1 MLESVSDLVSLVVMI
16 VFVLFGIY
24 YLFKISNLHRSMEL
38 KRREE
43 IYYSLYD
50 DLGDDEDEEE
60 NGNLPD
66 KE

>member
-1 MLESVSDLVSLVVMI
+1 MV

-24 YLFKISNLHRSMEL
+24 YLFKMSNLHRSIEL

-50 DLGDDEDEEE
+50 DLGDDEDEDE